1 MHFSR
6 SLFLPHAWLRQ
17 HTRNPSGLFQTPLP
31 SDRKGK
37 YFCCHFYFYIFNRL
51 ENDFVELYSKLIRK
65 AFILKPK
72 IIKHLMHYNLK
83 PILIF
88 GFEKILPVLTN
99 LKKPDSF
106 QGWRFQKSFLA
117 MTPWKTCFHNS
128 RFDKKCKN
136 HNDITR
142 HHRSDNYDLKL
153 WSSIKSNEVSPL
165 TNKMVMK
172 LSIRIKLTP
181 GTAVATGLMR
191 CVSRYMNVLGR

>member
-1 MHFSR
+1 
-6 SLFLPHAWLRQ
+6 
-17 HTRNPSGLFQTPLP
+17 
-31 SDRKGK
+31 
-37 YFCCHFYFYIFNRL
+37 
-51 ENDFVELYSKLIRK
+51 
-65 AFILKPK
+65 
-72 IIKHLMHYNLK
+72 
-83 PILIF
+83 
-88 GFEKILPVLTN
+88 
-99 LKKPDSF
+99 
-106 QGWRFQKSFLA
+106 

-142 HHRSDNYDLKL
+142 HHRSDNDLKL